1 MKTQT
6 NTMIDIYDAIHSDIC
21 DKLDDG
27 VGKDSYSSDLV
38 NNLCNSDY
46 FIIGTFK
53 AQEFLGPHAFKVIS
67 KIKEYE
73 NDNFG
78 ESYTDLSDPEK
89 VVNMLAYIVGE
100 EILAE
105 SAMLWQVDDSIF
117 TEGEFKEV
125 KEEIASLNI
134 NKVYYSNN

>member
-1 MKTQT
+1 
-6 NTMIDIYDAIHSDIC
+6 MIDIYDAIYSDIC

-46 FIIGTFK
+46 FIIGTSK
-53 AQEFLGPHAFKVIS
+53 AQQFLGPHAFKVIS

-105 SAMLWQVDDSIF
+105 SAMLWQIDDSIF
-117 TEGEFKEV
+117 TEDEFKEV